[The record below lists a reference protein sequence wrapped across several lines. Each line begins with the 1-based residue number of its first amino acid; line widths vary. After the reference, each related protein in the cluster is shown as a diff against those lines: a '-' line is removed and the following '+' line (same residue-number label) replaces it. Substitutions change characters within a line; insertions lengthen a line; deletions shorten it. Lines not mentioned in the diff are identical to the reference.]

1 MTQLS
6 QAKSGII
13 TEQMQS
19 VAKYENIDPDSL
31 RALIAQGK
39 VVIPHNV
46 HSHAQAMG
54 IGKHMKVKI
63 NANIGCSDMGS
74 SLDEELQK
82 LEICKRY
89 QADSVMDLSTGSH
102 LHEIRKKMRENTD
115 LILGTVP
122 IYAVAAQLE
131 EQGKDI
137 RSLEA
142 NMLFDEIQTQAEE
155 GIDFITVHAGINRF
169 SLDSHLKDKRTLGV
183 VSRGGS
189 LLKRWMLHKN
199 SENPLYEEYDRL
211 LKICSEHDVTLSLG
225 DGLRPGALSDATDS
239 SQIGELIV
247 LAELA
252 RRAREAGVQV
262 MIEGP
267 GHIPLNEIQANMEL
281 QKCLC
286 DDAPF
291 YVLGPLPTDIA
302 CGYDHI
308 SGAIGAALAAWH
320 GADFLCYL
328 TPAEHLCLPDLDDVK
343 QGIIATRIA
352 AHVADIARGHPH
364 AREIDDAISQARRK
378 MDWEK
383 IFALSLDPDLSR
395 RRKNDSS
402 MDAQDHCS
410 MCGNLCAIKTDKAN
424 D

>member
-6 QAKSGII
+6 QAQNGII
-13 TEQMQS
+13 TEQMHS
-19 VAKYENIDPDSL
+19 VAIQENIAPDSL
-31 RALIAQGK
+31 RELIALGK

-46 HSHAQAMG
+46 HGQAKAMG
-54 IGKHMKVKI
+54 IGKQMQVKI
-63 NANIGCSDMGS
+63 NANIGCSDLGS
-74 SLDEELQK
+74 SLDEELRK
-82 LEICKRY
+82 LEICNRY
-89 QADSVMDLSTGSH
+89 KADSVMDLSTGKH
-102 LHEIRKKMRENTD
+102 LAEIRRKMRENTD

-122 IYAVAAQLE
+122 IYTVAAHLD

-137 RSLEA
+137 RSFEPD
-142 NMLFDEIQTQAEE
+142 MLFDEILCQAEQ

-169 SLDSHLKDKRTLGV
+169 SLDAHIKDNRALGV

-189 LLKRWMLHKN
+189 LLKRWMLHTN
-199 SENPLYEEYDRL
+199 RENPLYEEYDRL
-211 LKICSEHDVTLSLG
+211 LKICYEHDVCLSLG
-225 DGLRPGALSDATDS
+225 DGFRPGALIDATDG
-239 SQIGELIV
+239 SQISELIV
-247 LAELA
+247 LAQLA
-252 RRAREAGVQV
+252 KRARNAGVQV

-267 GHIPLNEIQANMEL
+267 GHIPLNEIQTNIEL
-281 QKCLC
+281 QKYLC

-328 TPAEHLCLPDLDDVK
+328 TPAEHLCLPDLEDVK

-352 AHVADIARGHPH
+352 AHIADIARGHPK
-364 AREIDDAISQARRK
+364 AREIDDAISIARRN

-383 IFALSLDPDLSR
+383 IFALSLDPELSR
-395 RRKNDSS
+395 RRKSDTS
-402 MDAQDHCS
+402 MDTQDRCS

-424 D
+424 A